1 MSKEEQENMDSH
13 IKEINR
19 LINKVTAEVPEMTS
33 TNYLSGGSG
42 VASLT
47 KGGSVSPGA
56 KGGSVKMNKKKTK
69 QELSGM
75 CKECHGGTLIPKGY
89 KMVRIKKERSDKNQ
103 SREPNDW
110 VSFVR
115 VVADKYALPYN
126 KALAK
131 ASELRKKGVNI
142 SDL

>member
-33 TNYLSGGSG
+33 TNYLSGGS
-42 VASLT
+42 VC
-47 KGGSVSPGA
+47 

-75 CKECHGGTLIPKGY
+75 CQECHGGTLIPKGY

-115 VVADKYALPYN
+115 VVADKYVLPYN

-131 ASELRKKGVNI
+131 ASELRRKGVTI